1 MFKTFTSVC
10 LLAATALANTNADD
24 TTGIFPGD
32 DQWKT
37 GTVVIDDF
45 KDDIFYWMFQSRSAP
60 ETDPLVLWLTGGPGC
75 ASEVALFYE
84 NGPYQFSEDSTLKTN
99 QYSWNQVSNLL
110 YVDQPI
116 GTGFSKGGIHDARS
130 ETEVAEDMAQML
142 RGFLE
147 QNPEFEGRDFYITGE
162 SYAGHYVP
170 AISYY
175 LVNNATDVNLNL
187 KGMAIGN
194 GLTDP
199 YEQYPQYAKFS
210 YENGLIS
217 KKWEDVLNGGFKACQ
232 ALIYE
237 SQQKGGRILDV
248 AALEY
253 CQILADTCIGN
264 PMSPKFNVYDIRI
277 PCDTPPLCYD
287 FSQSDAF
294 LNRDDVQQVLGVTGR
309 KWVECD
315 SMVHTYL
322 LGDWMLNLMPQVA
335 SILDNTDIE
344 VLVYSGD
351 KDWICNWRGGEAW
364 TAATKWAGKESFNS
378 AEYEKWLVEGE
389 AAGEMRQ
396 YGNLHFLR
404 VYEAGHMVPMDQ
416 PANALAMLTRF
427 IQNDW
432 KLSSEEAFEIMQ

>member
-1 MFKTFTSVC
+1 MFKALALV
-10 LLAATALANTNADD
+10 AATAYANTNVDD
-24 TTGIFPGD
+24 TTSIFPGD

-37 GTVVIDDF
+37 GIVSIDSHS
-45 KDDIFYWMFQSRSAP
+45 DDMFYWLFQSRNAP
-60 ETDPLVLWLTGGPGC
+60 STDPLVMWLTGGPGC
-75 ASEVALFYE
+75 ASEVALFFE
-84 NGPYQFSEDSTLKTN
+84 NGPYKFGEDSTLETN
-99 QYSWNQVSNLL
+99 PNAWNEVSNLL

-116 GTGFSKGGIHDARS
+116 GTGFSAGGIHDAKS
-130 ETEVAEDMAQML
+130 ELEVAEDMAIML

-147 QNPEFEGRDFYITGE
+147 QNPEYAGRDFYITGE

-170 AISYY
+170 AISHY
-175 LVNNATDVNLNL
+175 LAFTATDVNLNL

-199 YEQYPQYAKFS
+199 YAQYPAYAKFS

-217 KKWEDVLNGGFKACQ
+217 KRWDDVLTGGFKACQ
-232 ALIYE
+232 GLIYE
-237 SQQKGGRILDV
+237 SQHKDGRVLDL
-248 AALEY
+248 AALEF
-253 CQILADTCIGN
+253 CQILADSVIGN
-264 PMSPKFNVYDIRI
+264 PLSPKFNVYDIRI
-277 PCDTPPLCYD
+277 PCDQPPLCYD
-287 FSQSDAF
+287 FSVSDTF
-294 LNRDDVQQVLGVTGR
+294 LNDETTQQVLGVSGR

-315 SMVHTYL
+315 NLVHTYL
-322 LGDWMLNLMPQVA
+322 LGDWMTNLMPQVA
-335 SILDNTDIE
+335 EILDGTDME

-364 TAATKWAGKESFNS
+364 TLDTKWGSQEQFAAQDYESWSVN
-378 AEYEKWLVEGE
+378 GT

-416 PANALAMLTRF
+416 PENALAMLTRF

-432 KLSSEEAFEIMQ
+432 TLSSEESVEIMQ